1 MTITFVPMSASH
13 FLLMDDDPKRAQRV
27 TGVLRETGQ
36 QVVQVSD
43 AREAVRA
50 LEVPGLDVLILG
62 LGVPG
67 LDLGALRKAMAPGD
81 PVPPESL
88 EAAERRHIARALEY
102 TSGNKRRTAQLLGIA
117 RSTLLA
123 KVRKYGLG
131 GDGRA
136 RGRRGT

>member
-1 MTITFVPMSASH
+1 MSGSH
-13 FLLMDDDPKRAQRV
+13 FLLMDDDLKRAQRV

-43 AREAVRA
+43 GKEAVRA

-67 LDLGALRKAMAPGD
+67 LDLGALRKAMAPGET
-81 PVPPESL
+81 VPPESL
-88 EAAERRHIARALEY
+88 EDAERRHIARALEY
-102 TSGNKRRTAQLLGIA
+102 TGGNKRRTAQLLGIA

-131 GDGRA
+131 ADGRA
-136 RGRRGT
+136 RGRRET